1 MAALVGPVPVVVA
14 LVGGQDLSGVGLVED
29 QHVVA

>member
-1 MAALVGPVPVVVA
+1 MAGLVGLVLVVVA